1 VLGFKNVS
9 SFCFYLTEQALKKI
23 QQFSNR
29 DIQVIKKESLYNG
42 FFSMVKYHFKH
53 KLFRGGWSDV
63 IQREI
68 FERGHAVAVLPY
80 DPVLKEFVMIEQVRI
95 GALATSSSP
104 WLLEVVAG
112 IIDSGEEPEEV
123 CYREAKEEAGI
134 ELTQLSKALSY
145 LASPGGTTERL
156 HIYVGKVDASQ
167 AGGIH
172 GLDHESEDILVHR
185 VPEKQALRWINEGR
199 IDNAATLIAL
209 QWFALNKQQVI
220 DDWT

>member
-1 VLGFKNVS
+1 
-9 SFCFYLTEQALKKI
+9 LKEV
-23 QQFSNR
+23 QQFSDQ
-29 DIQVIKKESLYNG
+29 DIQVIKEEPLYVG
-42 FFSMVKYHFKH
+42 FFRMVKIHFRH

-63 IQREI
+63 IEREV

-80 DPVLKEFVMIEQVRI
+80 DPLLKEFVMIEQVRI

-112 IIDSGEEPEEV
+112 IIDPGEEPEEV

-134 ELTQLSKALSY
+134 ELTQLTKALSY

-156 HIYVGKVDASQ
+156 HIYVGKVDSSQ
-167 AGGIH
+167 AGGVH

-185 VPEKQALRWINEGR
+185 VSEKRALEWINEGK
-199 IDNAATLIAL
+199 IENSATLIAL
-209 QWFALNKQQVI
+209 QWFALNKQQVL
-220 DDWT
+220 DDWL